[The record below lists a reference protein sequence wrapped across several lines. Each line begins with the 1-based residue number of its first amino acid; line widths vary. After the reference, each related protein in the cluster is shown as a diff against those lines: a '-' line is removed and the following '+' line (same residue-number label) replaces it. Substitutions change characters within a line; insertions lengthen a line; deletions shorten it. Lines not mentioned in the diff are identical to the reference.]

1 MKSHKII
8 LVKYK
13 IYIRRFILG
22 VRNEAYQRGL
32 GFGGHQPQG
41 GNPQGGNPRGG
52 HPRGGHPPICDQ
64 QEEGGGSGG
73 LFVLWLSA
81 GDMSKMKGRI
91 SINL

>member
-22 VRNEAYQRGL
+22 VKNEAYQRGL
-32 GFGGHQPQG
+32 GFGGHRPQG
-41 GNPQGGNPRGG
+41 GHLRGG